1 MFKRVIFINSPK
13 IRCLFHSKYND
24 GFLNHIS
31 IKEIKN
37 DKENDLLYLLPN
49 FKKFKPKCKSKSKC
63 KPKYK
68 INSEKK

>member
-1 MFKRVIFINSPK
+1 MFKRVILINSPK
-13 IRCLFHSKYND
+13 IRCLFNSKYD

-49 FKKFKPKCKSKSKC
+49 FKKSKPKCIR
-63 KPKYK
+63 KYK
-68 INSEKK
+68 IKSKKIKSKKI